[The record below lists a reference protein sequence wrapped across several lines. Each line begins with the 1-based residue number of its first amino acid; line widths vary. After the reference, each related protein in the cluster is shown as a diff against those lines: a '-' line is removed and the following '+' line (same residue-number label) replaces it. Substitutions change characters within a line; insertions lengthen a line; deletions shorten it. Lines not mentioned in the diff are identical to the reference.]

1 MNTTRRG
8 GVSRSTVPSLMVAV
22 FFALWSPAES
32 SAASAAAQ
40 SAADCKVACGVVLGL
55 SSFTIATGTTVAW
68 SRITGGISTRS
79 SGQMIWT
86 ISFGATLATGVGLYG
101 GRQERAIYGSGIGA
115 VTGALVGVTIGALAG
130 SDERST
136 KIAAALIG
144 AAAGAVAG
152 GVFGAVSYPGED
164 ALDGL
169 QASYRAPLFAVR
181 LIF

>member
-1 MNTTRRG
+1 
-8 GVSRSTVPSLMVAV
+8 MVAV
-22 FFALWSPAES
+22 SLALSSPADA
-32 SAASAAAQ
+32 SAASPDAQ

-68 SRITGGISTRS
+68 SRITGGISTKS
-79 SGQMIWT
+79 SGQTIWA

-101 GRQERAIYGSGIGA
+101 DRQQRAIYGSGIGA
-115 VTGALVGVTIGALAG
+115 VTGALVGVAVGALAG

-136 KIAAALIG
+136 KIAAALMG
-144 AAAGAVAG
+144 AAAGAVAS
-152 GVFGAVSYPGED
+152 GVFGAVSYQGDD